1 MCQLTVTFLSYNI
14 AKLARLGSRMRCN
27 QARAETSRMNDLAK
41 ESVNRSQ
48 NPLGI
53 DFNTP
58 ALQRKRRM
66 RALKD
71 RLARWYVS
79 IGGLAV
85 LGAITLIFFYLAH
98 VVLPMFQGAE
108 LTVRQAQ
115 QPAWLAE
122 AQAPLLL
129 AMEEQN
135 QVAMRLDA
143 SGAVQFFAL
152 KNGEALQ
159 RTQLPLPAGVSVAS
173 VGQDQPG
180 SRRVVL
186 GLSNGKALVIQHNYK
201 ITYPNNVRAIAPQI
215 DYPYGEAPIEID
227 PQGRPLEHVAVNL
240 NGGTLMLAG
249 STSNELHL
257 ISLGREENLFTGEVN
272 VSEER
277 INLPQIG
284 EPVSQLLIDPRQMW
298 LYVFNGDSS
307 ADVFDLRK
315 RSLNGRYELLKDASN
330 RVTSATSLL
339 GGISIMI
346 GDAKGGIQQ
355 WFMVRDQD
363 GKSTFQSIRS
373 FQLGDS
379 AITQILPEERRKGF
393 MALDADGRLGIF
405 HSTAHRTLLKEQV
418 ADGSAVAALSPR
430 ASRVLVE
437 SDGKLQ
443 RFVVDNPHPEIS
455 WSALW
460 GKVWYESYPE
470 PDYVWQS
477 TSANTDFEPKLSLSP
492 LAFGT
497 LKAAFYAML
506 LAAPL
511 AIAAAIYTA
520 YFMAPR
526 MRTKVKPVIELM
538 EALPTV
544 ILGFFAGLF
553 LAPFLENHLPGIFSL
568 LLLTPVGIL
577 LFGYVW
583 TRLPEAIRHR
593 VPEGWE
599 AALLI
604 PVVIAVGWFSIGISG
619 HLENWLFDGN
629 MRLWLTNELGIPFD
643 QRNALVVGLAMG
655 FAVIPNIYSI
665 AEDAVFSVPKSL
677 TFGSLALGATPW
689 QTLTRVVILTA
700 SPGIFSAL
708 MIGMGRAV
716 GETMI
721 VLMATGN
728 TPIMD
733 INIFEGMRTLAANV
747 AVEMPESE
755 VGGTHYRVLFLAA
768 LVLLLFTF
776 VMNTLAE
783 LIRQRLRTRYSSL

>member
-1 MCQLTVTFLSYNI
+1 
-14 AKLARLGSRMRCN
+14 
-27 QARAETSRMNDLAK
+27 MNDLAK

-108 LTVRQAQ
+108 LTARQAQ
-115 QPAWLAE
+115 QPAWLGE

-159 RTQLPLPAGVSVAS
+159 RLQLPLPQGVTVAS

-180 SRRVVL
+180 TRRVVL
-186 GLSNGKALVIQHNYK
+186 GLSNGQALILQHNYK
-201 ITYPNNVRAIAPQI
+201 ITYPDNVRTIAPQI
-215 DYPYGEAPIEID
+215 DFPYGEAPIELD
-227 PQGRPLEHVAVNL
+227 PQGRPLEHVALNL
-240 NGGTLMLAG
+240 NSGTLMLAG
-249 STSNELHL
+249 STNNELHL
-257 ISLGREENLFTGEVN
+257 ISLSREENLFTGEVS
-272 VSEER
+272 VSEQR

-418 ADGSAVAALSPR
+418 AEGSAIAALSPR

-477 TSANTDFEPKLSLSP
+477 TSANTNFEPKLSLSP

-577 LFGYVW
+577 LFGFLW
-583 TRLPEAIRHR
+583 TKLPESIRHR

-604 PVVIAVGWFSIGISG
+604 PVVVAVGWFSIAISG

-629 MRLWLTNELGIPFD
+629 MRLWLSNDLGIPFD

-733 INIFEGMRTLAANV
+733 MNIFEGMRTLAANV

-768 LVLLLFTF
+768 MVLLLFTF

-783 LIRQRLRTRYSSL
+783 LIRQRLRTKYSSL